1 MHFVAGNFFYGW
13 VTFNIALTDFFKLM
27 IRIISKPISFPNEVP
42 NLGSLCKKCDMK
54 KKSYFKSGM
63 HFVAGNSVRP
73 ALTSARYSL
82 CLCRISSLRSGCL
95 LKPRPLTATPSGHWK
110 PIPQY
115 LQAVCESPPYQASQY
130 FCLVSSLQ
138 IGFST
143 YYGKKN
149 IKHTIERL
157 WNKITCSRRL

>member
-1 MHFVAGNFFYGW
+1 
-13 VTFNIALTDFFKLM
+13 M
-27 IRIISKPISFPNEVP
+27 IS
-42 NLGSLCKKCDMK
+42 

-63 HFVAGNSVRP
+63 HFVAGNPVRP

-82 CLCRISSLRSGCL
+82 CLRRISSLRSGRF
-95 LKPRPLTATPSGHWK
+95 LKPRPLTATPSGHCG

-115 LQAVCESPPYQASQY
+115 LQAVCKSPPYQASQY

-149 IKHTIERL
+149 IKHIIEIQIFLNDCHNSDEINHLLNAFRL
-157 WNKITCSRRL
+157 KKILQK